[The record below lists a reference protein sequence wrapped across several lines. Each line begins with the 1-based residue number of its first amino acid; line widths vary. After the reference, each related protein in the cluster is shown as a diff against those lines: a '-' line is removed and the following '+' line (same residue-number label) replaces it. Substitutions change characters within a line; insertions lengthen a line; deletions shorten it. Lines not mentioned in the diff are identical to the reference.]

1 MPLVT
6 LKFPGVTVRKECHLS
21 RSELSRRVATLKVE
35 FPGIGSACTSELA
48 ARRHCVEG
56 TVDSDSESYDIL
68 HTRASMP
75 AIRAAI
81 KMHFGSAGSSYSVR
95 EKYGMRPHA
104 ERAS

>member
-35 FPGIGSACTSELA
+35 FPGSACTSELA

-56 TVDSDSESYDIL
+56 TVDSDSEPYDCC
-68 HTRASMP
+68 TRRAKASMP

-81 KMHFGSAGSSYSVR
+81 KMHFGSAGSHYSVR